1 MERRIFYSLIVFLLF
16 HVALACKS
24 DKPKVGRAFYFWKS
38 NSYSLSEKELDCIRQ
53 QQIQKLYVK
62 FFEVEP
68 DATFGAIPVAKTRLN
83 IWSFQQNDDSTRQ
96 QPQIVPTVYIKNEV
110 LAKLSASGLDSLA
123 ANTFFL
129 INKYYANQM
138 NGDRLGDFN
147 EIQLDC
153 DWTAKTKDNYFY
165 LLRKIKEAS
174 KKTISCTLRLYPY
187 KYREQ
192 MGIPPVDRAVLM
204 CYNLISPLASEDA
217 NSILSPEELKKY
229 LAGTPK
235 YPLHLDI
242 ALPVFSWMQVYQN
255 KRFAG
260 LITPKPHEL
269 DSILKPIKPLW
280 FEVTEDREFDNL
292 FLRKGDKV
300 KYEEITAQTLDET
313 IDLLRKYI
321 PATDEQT
328 VILFH
333 LDNNNL
339 DQFDHE
345 TLTRFFTDFNQ

>member
-24 DKPKVGRAFYFWKS
+24 DKPKVDRAFYFWKS
-38 NSYSLSEKELDCIRQ
+38 NSYSLSEKELDCIRE

-83 IWSFQQNDDSTRQ
+83 IWSFHQNDDSTRQ

-138 NGDRLGDFN
+138 NGDRLGDFK

-165 LLRKIKEAS
+165 LLRKIKEVS
-174 KKTISCTLRLYPY
+174 KKSISCTLRLYPY
-187 KYREQ
+187 KYRDR
-192 MGIPPVDRAVLM
+192 MGIPPVDKAVLM

-217 NSILSPEELKKY
+217 NSILSLEELKKY
-229 LAGTPK
+229 LVGTPK
-235 YPLHLDI
+235 YPLHLDV

-255 KRFAG
+255 NRFAG

-269 DSILKPIKPLW
+269 DSILKPVKPLW
-280 FEVTEDREFDNL
+280 FEVTGDREFDNL

-300 KYEEITAQTLDET
+300 KFEEITTQTLEET
-313 IDLLRKYI
+313 IGFLRKYV